1 MNSSVPYI
9 DYHKLKES
17 YTIPEL
23 CDLFQMEKGDL
34 HNNCEQYAI
43 KPRRDEIGDYGLV
56 KYDVRKLHNAIYH
69 EGDGRQRLCKED
81 DPWA

>member
-34 HNNCEQYAI
+34 RNKCEQYEI
-43 KPRRDEIGDYGLV
+43 KPRRDEIGEYVIV

-69 EGDGRQRLCKED
+69 EANKRNSSKDD